1 MSIIIREAKL
11 EDAKDIAFVH
21 TMAWKESYPGMI
33 DQDYLD
39 HEVTLESRIKRR
51 EESLSNPDGKHT
63 HLLAKYEGETVAFAC
78 YGAFRENTYVTHPP
92 DGEISAIYIL
102 NKAKRKGIGKKL
114 FHTITCA
121 LLEKDM
127 SSMGIWVLQ
136 NNDPA
141 RSFYEKMGGSIDV
154 TDVPITIGGKEYQ
167 ECLYRY
173 NDLKHIIDV

>member
-11 EDAKDIAFVH
+11 EDAENIAFVH

-51 EESLSNPDGKHT
+51 KEGLSNPNSQHT
-63 HLLAKYEGETVAFAC
+63 HLLAEYEGETVAFAC
-78 YGAFRENTYVTHPP
+78 YGDFRENTHVTSPP

-114 FHTITCA
+114 FHTIICT
-121 LLEKDM
+121 LLENNIQ
-127 SSMGIWVLQ
+127 SMGIWVLQ
-136 NNDPA
+136 NNYPA
-141 RSFYEKMGGSIDV
+141 RYFYEKMGGDIEL
-154 TDVPITIGGKEYQ
+154 TDIPITIGGKEYQ

-173 NDLKHIIDV
+173 KDLTHIIDV